1 MVCFWSPCLK
11 TPKPSPKP
19 CHSPM
24 RSGLC
29 SWKVPGIG
37 RQTNKFGISSQSK
50 HKAHTMHTHRC
61 TCAEHWCFSAELPAE
76 VLHFALFCAIVRGSV
91 TRASL
96 CHPRETTDNSHKRS
110 GCLCHIC
117 AFTRN
122 GEWLSYDSW
131 KDVPEAWNVHWCLG
145 SRGEVWV
152 CHGLHLGLVRACV
165 PWLFDREGD
174 WNASSLHVP
183 TFGVCYVFSCWRQG
197 FCSDE
202 CLPVSRFCED
212 SCSTHVMWRQED
224 RLLKLYNFGLWEH
237 IREHDPT
244 EAARVLACRSF
255 SSVASPR
262 QALKSSCVGV
272 AGYFPA
278 MTMAVVSFWPCS
290 ANPRTISEVVLHFSS
305 SLGTA
310 LHTWDIW

>member
-1 MVCFWSPCLK
+1 MFVSY
-11 TPKPSPKP
+11 
-19 CHSPM
+19 
-24 RSGLC
+24 LC
-29 SWKVPGIG
+29 IYQERWV
-37 RQTNKFGISSQSK
+37 
-50 HKAHTMHTHRC
+50 
-61 TCAEHWCFSAELPAE
+61 AELWLLEGRP
-76 VLHFALFCAIVRGSV
+76 RGMKCP
-91 TRASL
+91 L
-96 CHPRETTDNSHKRS
+96 M
-110 GCLCHIC
+110 
-117 AFTRN
+117 
-122 GEWLSYDSW
+122 SW
-131 KDVPEAWNVHWCLG
+131 FPG
-145 SRGEVWV
+145 RG
-152 CHGLHLGLVRACV
+152 LGLPWLAFRSCTVRACV